1 MVVFTL
7 SVVDNKNPQNIVH
20 MTEGYNNHKSF
31 EEFFVIIDITR
42 TKAEPDDELH
52 SLKLVKNKQEI
63 WNMKY
68 EILTKIHKSNIM
80 ARENKH
86 SNMTK

>member
-1 MVVFTL
+1 MY
-7 SVVDNKNPQNIVH
+7 

-52 SLKLVKNKQEI
+52 SLKLVKKQTRNI
-63 WNMKY
+63 KY
-68 EILTKIHKSNIM
+68 EILTKIRKSNIM

-86 SNMTK
+86 SNMTKKIITKI